1 MKRERDPTPEE
12 FEKFLAWLD
21 PDPGEAG
28 REFERIQARLI
39 QIFVSRGCIDAEAL
53 ADEVLNR
60 VCVRIDQVKLN
71 YADPMRCCVGFVD
84 NVHREYLREQRKW
97 DGAISPPSPRSQLE
111 LEILEIEDTC
121 LNECLDQLPKSDR
134 ELVERY
140 FQGEKSV
147 RIAGR
152 KKLAA
157 ERMLTSNAL
166 RIQAFKH
173 RKRFMECFNA
183 CVERVVAET
192 VSL

>member
-12 FEKFLAWLD
+12 FEKFLAWLNSD
-21 PDPGEAG
+21 LDEAG
-28 REFERIQARLI
+28 SKFERIQTRLI
-39 QIFVSRGCIDAEAL
+39 QIFIARGCVDAEVL
-53 ADEVLNR
+53 GDEVLNR

-71 YADPMRCCVGFVD
+71 YPDPLRCCVGFVD
-84 NVHREYLREQRKW
+84 NVHREYLREQRKQ
-97 DGAISPPSPRSQLE
+97 DEAIAPPLLRSAVE
-111 LEILEIEDTC
+111 LEIEDTC
-121 LNECLDQLPKSDR
+121 LNECLGQLPKLDR

-147 RIAGR
+147 KIAGR
-152 KKLAA
+152 KKLAV

-173 RKRFMECFNA
+173 RKKFVMCFNA
-183 CVERVVAET
+183 CVERVEAET

>member
-21 PDPGEAG
+21 PDPDEAG
-28 REFERIQARLI
+28 RKFERIQTRLI
-39 QIFVSRGCIDAEAL
+39 QIFIARGCVDAEVL

-71 YADPMRCCVGFVD
+71 YSDPLRCCVGFVD
-84 NVHREYLREQRKW
+84 NVHREYLREQRKR
-97 DGAISPPSPRSQLE
+97 DEAVAPPLLRSAVE
-111 LEILEIEDTC
+111 LEIEDTC
-121 LNECLDQLPKSDR
+121 LDECLDQLPKLDR

-147 RIAGR
+147 KIAGR
-152 KKLAA
+152 KKLAV

-166 RIQAFKH
+166 RIQAFKL
-173 RKRFMECFNA
+173 RKKFISCFNT
-183 CVERVVAET
+183 CIERAEAET
-192 VSL
+192 ISG